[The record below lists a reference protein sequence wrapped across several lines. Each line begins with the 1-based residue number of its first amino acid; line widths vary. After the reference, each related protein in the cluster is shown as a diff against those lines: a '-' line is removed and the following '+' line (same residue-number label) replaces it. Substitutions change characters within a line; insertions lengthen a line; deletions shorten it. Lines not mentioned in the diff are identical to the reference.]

1 MMIYGGFTRVYVGV
15 FFAREVIFTKIM
27 YFSCILFCVYDVGF
41 LNTFEV
47 DILLIFLRLLSKKNV
62 FFLTNMS
69 NYKII

>member
-1 MMIYGGFTRVYVGV
+1 MMIYGDFIRIYVGV

-41 LNTFEV
+41 MNAFKV
-47 DILLIFLRLLSKKNV
+47 DILLIFLRLLSKMNV